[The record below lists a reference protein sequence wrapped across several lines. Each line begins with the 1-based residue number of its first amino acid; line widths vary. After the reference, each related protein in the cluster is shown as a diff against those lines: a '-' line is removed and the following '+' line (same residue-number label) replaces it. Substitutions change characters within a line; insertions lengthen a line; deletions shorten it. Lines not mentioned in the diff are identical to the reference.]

1 MHNYK
6 ELKIWQEGIVLAK
19 LIYQATATF
28 PPNEKYGLTSQINRS
43 AVSIPSNIAEGAGRN
58 YDKEFV
64 QFLGIALGSAFE
76 LETQII
82 LANSFG
88 FIAEEKFLEI
98 SEQLI
103 KVQKMINGFRM
114 SILNKKSNV

>member
-6 ELKIWQEGIVLAK
+6 DLKIWNEGMLLAK
-19 LIYQATATF
+19 MVYEATTLF
-28 PPNEKYGLTSQINRS
+28 PNNEKYGLTSQINRS
-43 AVSIPSNIAEGAGRN
+43 VVSIPSNIAEGAGRN
-58 YDKEFV
+58 SNKELV
-64 QFLGIALGSAFE
+64 QFLSIALGSAFE

-88 FIAEEKFLEI
+88 FIPDKQFEEI
-98 SEQLI
+98 SEQVI

-114 SILNKKSNV
+114 SIIKKSKI